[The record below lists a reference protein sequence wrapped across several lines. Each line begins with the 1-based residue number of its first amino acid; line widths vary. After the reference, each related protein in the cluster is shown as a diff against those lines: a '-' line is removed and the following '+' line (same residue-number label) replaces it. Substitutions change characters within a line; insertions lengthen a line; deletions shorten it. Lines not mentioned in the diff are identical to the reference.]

1 MKGRYERSLEES
13 VGHADVEEER
23 GTRLWAE
30 RLREEPQ
37 TIASA
42 SRVNNRKVRNMIVVY
57 IMLRIDGCW

>member
-23 GTRLWAE
+23 GPQLWAE

-37 TIASA
+37 TMTL
-42 SRVNNRKVRNMIVVY
+42 VCCGNNANGYR
-57 IMLRIDGCW
+57 